1 MRIEWL
7 YEARCEFEEQLAYYR
22 SRGGAEA
29 AAGFAGKILG
39 AVERLAAAP
48 RAGVLRRETL
58 LGKHGFR
65 ALLVE
70 QYACIYRIEDGVV
83 RVYHLTD
90 ASKDNLYEILG
101 VASGATDREVHGTMR
116 NNVFLKSTLRQ
127 PVRTALL
134 LAVVALITFAFVSR
148 GAEYLLVKQET
159 ERLGEYYRSIGTVES
174 IGGEARMKLALKYLQ
189 NSPYVKTADQALF
202 GSAVMSGI
210 YNEEYDAMDASRY
223 LREDMFFYGTLER
236 VSIGSL
242 PFSDETGNKL
252 PTYRFSFKVDDVLVG
267 YPEAIQSG
275 DTVTLVNAVKDER
288 FSPGA
293 TVYCEDLI
301 DIYQEMEIGH
311 RYLLRAEYAVYNYS
325 VNGNQMRSSD
335 SGGTYVFRQLTPDGL
350 WYLPVEPGEV
360 ADFSDPRLAGF
371 EEQLRIF
378 DDNQHAVPAVA
389 SMDVSAFAPG
399 MQLWSPYLL
408 EGRWPDREDHDA
420 GRRVCAIPEKLA
432 IVRGLEVGEA
442 LTMTLRD
449 LSCHYGYLCTGED
462 LARIDDIAYSEAEA
476 YEIVGI
482 YNTMPYE
489 CNYIFIPSSARPD
502 TFCFGKR
509 PNPEDVVF
517 ELTSPAVEPQF
528 MVAAAEDLGAW
539 GVKPIIQEN
548 NWVSFQAVA
557 EPMQKSALMSVLT
570 FSTVLVVT
578 FCLAAFLYLRMRRK
592 DIAIARALG
601 VPVGHCIRD
610 ASLPVLLI
618 AITGI
623 LSGGVIGWQYTLENA
638 GETLRSLTEFGG
650 AEQAALPG
658 YWLAALCGGA
668 LLLMAALAL
677 GGVSVL
683 ARTPVLTL
691 VQGGTAGKI
700 QKPVQTVQE
709 TSVAPRPE
717 VPAPAAAQR
726 SSRPADAPVQVNAN
740 GAGHVL
746 RFVWRHIARSRLKSA
761 LSILLAAV
769 FTVGLAV
776 IRLSIVSSEKKVT
789 DLYDTTVVEFD
800 ITRDEKNEILHP
812 RYNAKNDGF
821 ITTAV
826 VQAIQETGFIQDAF
840 LAGGNTAIVFPYEG
854 EWSVGQSVSVGDAS
868 PTRLA
873 VRSFDDLA
881 EYTERSKD
889 RLSITYHGSWD
900 DSLFARDWSE
910 SVEDSQELFPV
921 VLPKYLYNAYEF
933 QPGDTIGV
941 SCGSFRLCA
950 IAGYYSGLGLDAPL
964 LMPNSAV
971 ETMAGDQMLY
981 AGATFF
987 LDPAMNRDLSQ
998 FHTELDG
1005 IIDKTKSKLTLRTVV
1020 RDDELRQAVEPLED
1034 SIVLMKLLY
1043 PVVLALSLLVAAG
1056 IAVLFVMT
1064 SAKEAAIMR
1073 VLGTSRLRSRVM
1085 LALQTAFTSA
1095 AGLLAGLTG
1104 VLAYTG
1110 RTRPELLAGLVGASA
1125 LCAVL
1130 YLLAAIIGA
1139 AVSSTVVTS
1148 KNPLELLQVRE

>member
-70 QYACIYRIEDGVV
+70 QYACIYRIEDDVV

-101 VASGATDREVHGTMR
+101 VASGATDREVQGTMR

-127 PVRTALL
+127 PVKTALL

-148 GAEYLLVKQET
+148 GAEYLLVRQET
-159 ERLGEYYRSIGTVES
+159 ERLGSYYRSIGTVES

-189 NSPYVKTADQALF
+189 NSPYVKTADQAYF
-202 GSAVMSGI
+202 GSAIMSGV
-210 YNEEYDAMDASRY
+210 YNAEQDYTADNITY
-223 LREDMFFYGTLER
+223 FREDMFFYGTLER
-236 VSIGSL
+236 AFAGTSPDGAGGQTPS
-242 PFSDETGNKL
+242 
-252 PTYRFSFKVDDVLVG
+252 YRFYFKVDDVLLG
-267 YPEAIQSG
+267 YPEAVQAG
-275 DTVTLVNAVKDER
+275 DSIELINSVRRLWDNSVET
-288 FSPGA
+288 
-293 TVYCEDLI
+293 CDLTSV
-301 DIYQEMEIGH
+301 YQEMEVGR
-311 RYLLRAEYAVYNYS
+311 RYLVRGEYAHFIASCHLRDSDGCGVYE
-325 VNGNQMRSSD
+325 
-335 SGGTYVFRQLTPDGL
+335 FKQLIPDGP
-350 WYLPVEPGEV
+350 WFFPVEPGQDV
-360 ADFSDPRLAGF
+360 DLSDPRLAGL
-371 EEQLRIF
+371 EQQMRII
-378 DDNQHAVPAVA
+378 DDNQHAMPAIA
-389 SMDVSAFAPG
+389 SMDVSALTAV
-399 MQLWSPYLL
+399 MQNDWAPYLL
-408 EGRWPDREDHDA
+408 EGRWPDRQDHDA

-432 IVRGLEVGEA
+432 IVRGLEVGGT
-442 LTMTLRD
+442 LTMKLRD
-449 LSCHYGYLCTGED
+449 LSDYRYYGYLCTDED
-462 LARIDDIAYSEAEA
+462 LARIDDIACSETET

-482 YNTMPYE
+482 YNTMVFYS
-489 CNYIFIPSSARPD
+489 NNFVFIPSSARPD
-502 TFCFGKR
+502 TFGLGKR
-509 PNPEDVVF
+509 PDFKDNVF
-517 ELTSPAVEPQF
+517 ELTSPAVEAQF
-528 MVAAAEDLGAW
+528 MVEAAEDLGTW
-539 GVKPIIQEN
+539 GVRPIMQEN
-548 NWVSFQAVA
+548 GWTNFQAVA
-557 EPMQKSALMSVLT
+557 EPMQKSTLMSVLT
-570 FSTVLVVT
+570 FSVALVVT
-578 FCLAAFLYLRMRRK
+578 FCLAAFIYLRMRRK

-623 LSGGVIGWQYTLENA
+623 LSGGVIGWRYTLENA

-1073 VLGTSRLRSRVM
+1073 VLGTSKLRSRVM

-1095 AGLLAGLTG
+1095 AGLLIGLAG

-1139 AVSSTVVTS
+1139 AASSTVVTS